1 MTQGYV
7 AYIVMAILVAHTC
20 RIFAQMC
27 DELEVHKDEEE
38 RPDLGS
44 NPALSPAGD
53 SAAWEG
59 RLTTN
64 HLCSAFDIGR
74 QQASKD
80 INRYINEFS
89 PDGLEYDRQLK
100 GYKPTANFRP
110 QFSQG
115 TVNEY
120 LHLLHQDKAQT
131 SMLSLMDLRYGH
143 TEVLDVPS
151 RHVDPAI
158 VRGLVLAARN
168 QLRVDVEYA
177 SLSTERQRGRNIV
190 PHTLIY
196 DGIRW
201 HVRAYCEEK
210 KDYLDFVMSRFRGVP
225 DLLDTSEHG
234 REHDS
239 KWNTHVDVVII
250 PNPCLMPGQQAII
263 ARDYAMQNGQ
273 LRFTRRLPLVHYA
286 LDRMQVSYDGQ
297 HEARPLLY
305 PLVLANRQQL
315 IEQGCEFKLAP

>member
-1 MTQGYV
+1 MSKETLTWDQTLRFRLLE
-7 AYIVMAILVAHTC
+7 IVL
-20 RIFAQMC
+20 Q
-27 DELEVHKDEEE
+27 
-38 RPDLGS
+38 
-44 NPALSPAGD
+44 
-53 SAAWEG
+53 WEG

-64 HLCSAFDIGR
+64 HLRNAFDIGR

-80 INRYINEFS
+80 ISRYIKEFS
-89 PDGLEYDRQLK
+89 PDGLEYDRKLK
-100 GYKPTANFRP
+100 GYRPTPSFVP

-115 TVNEY
+115 SVNEY

-131 SMLSLMDLRYGH
+131 STLSLMDLRYGH

-158 VRGLVLAARN
+158 VRGLVQAARN

-177 SLSTERQRGRNIV
+177 SLSSERRGRNIV

-225 DLLDTSEHG
+225 DLLDASPHG
-234 REHDS
+234 REQDVE
-239 KWNTHVDVVII
+239 WNTQVEVVVT
-250 PNPCLMPGQQAII
+250 PNPCLSPGKQRII
-263 ARDYAMQNGQ
+263 AEDYAMQDGQ

-297 HEARPLLY
+297 HDQNPDQF
-305 PLVLANRQQL
+305 PLVLQNRDEL
-315 IEQGCEFKLAP
+315 ITQGCKFKLASPTQ

>member
-1 MTQGYV
+1 MT
-7 AYIVMAILVAHTC
+7 C
-20 RIFAQMC
+20 
-27 DELEVHKDEEE
+27 
-38 RPDLGS
+38 S
-44 NPALSPAGD
+44 
-53 SAAWEG
+53 
-59 RLTTN
+59 
-64 HLCSAFDIGR
+64 HLP
-74 QQASKD
+74 
-80 INRYINEFS
+80 YINEFS

-143 TEVLDVPS
+143 TEVLD
-151 RHVDPAI
+151 A
-158 VRGLVLAARN
+158 
-168 QLRVDVEYA
+168 
-177 SLSTERQRGRNIV
+177 
-190 PHTLIY
+190 
-196 DGIRW
+196 
-201 HVRAYCEEK
+201 
-210 KDYLDFVMSRFRGVP
+210 
-225 DLLDTSEHG
+225 SEHG

-250 PNPCLMPGQQAII
+250 PNPCLTPGQQDII
-263 ARDYAMQNGQ
+263 AQDYAMQDGQ

-297 HEARPLLY
+297 HEAKPLLY

-315 IEQGCEFKLAP
+315 IEQGCEFKLAT

>member
-1 MTQGYV
+1 MEKSELTWDQTLRFRLLE
-7 AYIVMAILVAHTC
+7 IVL
-20 RIFAQMC
+20 Q
-27 DELEVHKDEEE
+27 
-38 RPDLGS
+38 
-44 NPALSPAGD
+44 
-53 SAAWEG
+53 WEG

-80 INRYINEFS
+80 INRYIKEFS
-89 PDGLEYDRQLK
+89 PEGLEYDRQLK
-100 GYKPTANFRP
+100 GYKPTERFVP

-151 RHVDPAI
+151 RHVDPQI
-158 VRGLVLAARN
+158 VRGLVQAARN

-177 SLSTERQRGRNIV
+177 SLSSERERGRNIV

-225 DLLDTSEHG
+225 DLLDASEHG
-234 REHDS
+234 REQDDM
-239 KWNTHVDVVII
+239 WNTQVEVVII
-250 PNPCLMPGQQAII
+250 PNPCLTPGQQAII
-263 ARDYAMQNGQ
+263 AQDYDMQKGK
-273 LRFTRRLPLVHYA
+273 LRFKRRLPLVHYA

-297 HEARPLLY
+297 HEERPLLY
-305 PLVLANRQQL
+305 PLVLANRSEL
-315 IEQGCEFKLAP
+315 IAQGCTFKIAEGETCVEPAC